1 MRIDKFIWAVRLK
14 KTRSLAGET
23 VSKGKALLNGQK
35 VKSSKEVQVGDVVGI
50 TMHNALFEYEIL
62 VLPKSRIGA
71 KLVADHLRDIT
82 QDQEKEKYELY
93 RLNQSNYRQNGTG
106 KPSTKDRRDLK
117 KFLD

>member
-14 KTRSLAGET
+14 KTRSIAAES
-23 VSKGKALLNGQK
+23 VSKGKVLLNGEK
-35 VKSSKEVQVGDVVGI
+35 VKASREVKSEDIIAIQV
-50 TMHNALFEYEIL
+50 HNAWFEYE
-62 VLPKSRIGA
+62 VLGTPKSRVGA
-71 KLVADHLRDIT
+71 KLVGEYLRDIT
-82 QDQEKEKYELY
+82 KKEELDKYELY